1 MNLEKTVNIVAIVML
16 LGLAAC
22 AMMVMQNTTESNA
35 VTTEAALRLSKKESR
50 VVKEVR
56 LLTLELRNL
65 QKDVDNL
72 RGEIETHE
80 RRARGNNN

>member
-72 RGEIETHE
+72 REEIETHE
-80 RRARGNNN
+80 RRARRNNN